1 MAGSLIDRLQSESF
15 RVLLRRPIWAWRVM
29 LTEGQITPAEAWKL
43 TELAGAVADGRTIVE
58 IGSYRGRSAVAL
70 SLGLRRRPGIRI
82 FAVDPHEEFRGVRG
96 GEFGPADQA
105 ALYRNL
111 ARAGAGERV
120 AVVSLPS
127 IQAAAAW
134 PHPDIGLLWLDGDH
148 RYDAVSAD
156 FAAWRPHLAADA
168 RVAFHDSDTEDVA
181 RVLDDLEAT
190 GQLARQGR
198 VDSLTWCSLRAEAGA

>member
-1 MAGSLIDRLQSESF
+1 MASTLIDRLKSESF
-15 RVLLRRPIWAWRVM
+15 RILLRRPIWAWRVM

-43 TELAGAVADGRTIVE
+43 TELAGGVADGETIVE

-70 SLGLRRRPGIRI
+70 ASGLRKGSKIRI

-111 ARAGAGERV
+111 SRTGAGEAV

-134 PHPDIGLLWLDGDH
+134 PQPNIGLLWLDGDH
-148 RYDAVSAD
+148 SYDAVSAD
-156 FAAWRPHLAADA
+156 FASWRPHLAPGSA
-168 RVAFHDSDTEDVA
+168 VAFHDCDTEDVA
-181 RVLDDLEAT
+181 RVLDELENTGDLV
-190 GQLARQGR
+190 RQGR
-198 VDSLTWCSLRAEAGA
+198 IDSLTWCALGSGADA